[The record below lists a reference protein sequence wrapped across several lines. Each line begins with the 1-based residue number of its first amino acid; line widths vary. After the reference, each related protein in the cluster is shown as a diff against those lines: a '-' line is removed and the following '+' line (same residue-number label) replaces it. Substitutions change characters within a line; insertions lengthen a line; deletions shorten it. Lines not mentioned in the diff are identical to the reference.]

1 MTSTASAPPG
11 FHNQTR
17 DNSRYGTLQNF
28 AGGVRVNA
36 SGEYL
41 PVFAPSTGAII
52 AHVPRSTSGDVDV
65 AVRAAK
71 SALAGWSATPIKERV
86 QVFFRYRSLIEKHI
100 EELSALI
107 VEEHGK
113 VLSEARAEWL
123 KAIELTEFACSL
135 PQIATG
141 EILEVSSGVE
151 CRTERT
157 PVGVVASIVP
167 FNFPSMVPH
176 WTIPNAI
183 ALGNTMVLKPSEF
196 VPLSAMRIA
205 ELLMEAGLPAGVFN
219 VVHGDREA
227 VDALCDHPDVAAVTF
242 VGSTRVA
249 QQVYRRATNNLKRA
263 LALGGAKNHLIV
275 LPDAEPAMTASNVA
289 ASMSGCSGQ
298 RCMAASIML
307 AVGESDAMNALV
319 RGVAEQA
326 KSLVTGR
333 DIGPVISAAAKS
345 RIESY
350 ISDAESAGARVIVD
364 GRNASVSGHE
374 SGYYVGATVI
384 DGVTADMRIAREEVF
399 GPVLAIM
406 RVPSLDDA
414 IAVENSST
422 FGNAAAVFT
431 EKGATARYVAER
443 ATSGMI
449 GVNVGVPV
457 PREPFGFGG
466 WGDSCYGTGEI
477 TGRSSIEFWTRM
489 RKTTSKWN
497 RNAGTNWMS

>member
-1 MTSTASAPPG
+1 MFNSELSLQ
-11 FHNQTR
+11 QTL
-17 DNSRYGTLQNF
+17 RYGTLGNF
-28 AGGVRVNA
+28 IGGDVVA
-36 SGEYL
+36 IDGATI
-41 PVFAPSTGAII
+41 PVYAPATGTVI
-52 AHVPRSTSGDVDV
+52 AHVPLSGAAEVDA
-65 AVRAAK
+65 AVRAART
-71 SALAGWSATPIKERV
+71 ALPAWSAMPIKERV
-86 QVFFRYRSLIEKHI
+86 QVFFRYRTLIEQHFD
-100 EELSALI
+100 ELSALI

-113 VLSEARAEWL
+113 VMSEARAEWL

-141 EILEVSSGVE
+141 EILEVSRGVE
-151 CRTERT
+151 CRSERT

-183 ALGNTMVLKPSEF
+183 TLGNTMLLKPSEH

-219 VVHGDREA
+219 VVHGAQQTSEA
-227 VDALCDHPDVAAVTF
+227 ICDHPDVAAVTF

-249 QQVYRRATNNLKRA
+249 QQVYRRATGNLKRA

-275 LPDAEPAMTASNVA
+275 LPDAEPGMTASNVA

-298 RCMAASIML
+298 RCMAASVML
-307 AVGESDAMNALV
+307 AVGDDSAMSRIVND
-319 RGVAEQA
+319 VAQQA
-326 KSLVTGR
+326 QNLVTGR
-333 DIGPVISAAAKS
+333 DIGPVISAAARA
-345 RIESY
+345 RIHKY
-350 ISDAESAGARVIVD
+350 IDDAEAQGARVLVD
-364 GRNASVSGHE
+364 GRNATVTGNEH
-374 SGYYVGATVI
+374 GFYVGATVI
-384 DGVTADMRIAREEVF
+384 DGVTSSMPIANEEVF

-406 RVPSLDDA
+406 RVKTLDDA
-414 IAVENSST
+414 IAIENQSP

-431 EKGATARYVAER
+431 EKGSTARYVAER
-443 ATSGMI
+443 ATAGMI

-477 TGRSSIEFWTRM
+477 TGASSIEFWTRM
-489 RKTTSKWN
+489 RKTTTKWN
-497 RNAGTNWMS
+497 RDAGTNWMS